1 MPNILARLG
10 PGLMLAAVGVGVS
23 HLVFSTQA
31 GANYGLSLLWF
42 IIAVTLIK
50 YPAFRF
56 AVDYANATGESLVT
70 AYGEISKLALVW
82 LMVGFIVDTFIA
94 TSAVSMVTAGLF
106 ISIFDV
112 PFSAPQ
118 VAIAITLVSAL
129 ILMNGQYAKAERIV
143 KVLVVVFSILTL
155 VALFFS
161 LPLLGSND
169 RAVFADLDLTS
180 DLPLLIFVI
189 AIAGWMPMPTNG
201 AILFSSW
208 VSEKR
213 KISGEKFKDEDA
225 LRDFKLGYFLCLFLA
240 ICFVVLGAAVLFQTG
255 RTFPLKAAD
264 FAAELFSVFTETIGD
279 WSYPIIASAGLA
291 VMWSTQIAL
300 MDVMPRLTDRLSGL
314 MMGRPKDSPDR
325 YKLFSAI
332 QVLGII
338 IILLFFVEADSFLPF
353 IFFATSV
360 GLIAAPTI
368 GYYNYLAITSDK
380 IPAKYRPKTSM
391 VIWNWACIFIM
402 TVFAIGFVYTR
413 IVM

>member
-1 MPNILARLG
+1 MPNIFARLG

-23 HLVFSTQA
+23 HLVYSTQA
-31 GANYGLSLLWF
+31 GADYGLSLLWL
-42 IIAVTLIK
+42 IIAITLIK

-56 AVDYANATGESLVT
+56 AVDYANATGESLVR
-70 AYGEISKLALVW
+70 AYGEISKIALVW
-82 LMVGFIVDTFIA
+82 LMAGFVVDTFIA

-106 ISIFDV
+106 ISVFDI
-112 PFSAPQ
+112 PYSAPQ

-143 KVLVVVFSILTL
+143 KVLVIVFSILTL
-155 VALFFS
+155 IALFFS

-169 RAVFADLDLTS
+169 RAVFGDLTM
-180 DLPLLIFVI
+180 DVPLSLFVI
-189 AIAGWMPMPTNG
+189 AVAGWMPMPTNG
-201 AILFSSW
+201 AILFSKW

-225 LRDFKLGYFLCLFLA
+225 LRDFKLGYFLLLFLA
-240 ICFVVLGAAVLFQTG
+240 SPYYQYM
-255 RTFPLKAAD
+255 TFYFPMPMIKPPE

-300 MDVMPRLTDRLSGL
+300 MDVMPRLTDRLSGV

-338 IILLFFVEADSFLPF
+338 IILLFFLSSFKSFLY
-353 IFFATSV
+353 FATSI

-380 IPAKYRPKTSM
+380 IPAKYRPKTSL
-391 VIWNWACIFIM
+391 VVWNWACIFIM
-402 TVFAIGFVYTR
+402 TIFAIGFIYTR